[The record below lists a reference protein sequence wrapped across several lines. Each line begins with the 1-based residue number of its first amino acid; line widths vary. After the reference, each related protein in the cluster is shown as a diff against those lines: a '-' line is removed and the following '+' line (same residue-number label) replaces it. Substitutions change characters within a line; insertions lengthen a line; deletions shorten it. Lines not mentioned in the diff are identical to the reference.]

1 MYPLRKAVLREQRR
15 LSLRD
20 RKESWMSS
28 DTRRCCGIDV
38 HKKNVTVCVLPP
50 LGKPEAG
57 VRKRTFRTLSRD
69 LKQLRI
75 EELQGNRDRDGIDR
89 PVLAGGMEHSGRAL

>member
-15 LSLRD
+15 LSLGD

-57 VRKRTFRTLSRD
+57 VRKRTFRTLSD
-69 LKQLRI
+69 LV